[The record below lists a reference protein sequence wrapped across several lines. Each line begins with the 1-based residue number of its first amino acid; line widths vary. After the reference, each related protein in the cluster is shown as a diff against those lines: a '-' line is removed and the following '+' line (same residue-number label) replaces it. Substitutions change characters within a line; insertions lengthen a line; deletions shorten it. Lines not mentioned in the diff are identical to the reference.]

1 MELFRDFED
10 QARSTVL
17 WSRAFHRISFL
28 ILNKSNVMRL
38 RIKLLF
44 SEYYRPE
51 FLTCLDAVNQ
61 QDHGQRCKS
70 SRPPSFLLLR
80 ATAPV
85 YIYITIKLLK
95 NIRSSIPSLLI

>member
-1 MELFRDFED
+1 
-10 QARSTVL
+10 
-17 WSRAFHRISFL
+17 
-28 ILNKSNVMRL
+28 MRL

-70 SRPPSFLLLR
+70 SRPLSFLLLR
-80 ATAPV
+80 AIAPV
-85 YIYITIKLLK
+85 YIY
-95 NIRSSIPSLLI
+95 NN